1 MTDMPQNR
9 EVEVKFKPGT
19 RVGVLYGGLS
29 AEREV
34 SLKSGKAVGLAL
46 QEAGYL
52 VTLID
57 VDRQVFAKL
66 KESQVEVV
74 FIALHGAYGEDGSI
88 QGVLEYLKIP
98 YTGPGIMASSI
109 AMSKVM
115 TKRILISHGI
125 LTPDYTVPSAIADEI
140 AVPPGGYPLV
150 VKPVSE
156 GSSLGLS
163 IVTGAEELPDALA
176 KAREFSSQV
185 MIESYIPGIE
195 LTAAVLADESLPLIE
210 IRARGGVYD
219 YQAKYTKGYSEYL
232 VPAPIAPEICQKVKD
247 LARVSAR
254 ALGCTRGAVRVDF
267 RLDMESRPYVI
278 EINTVPGMT
287 ETSLLPQAAEAA
299 GIDFVTLIDRIL
311 QGAGLDLVSF

>member
-1 MTDMPQNR
+1 M
-9 EVEVKFKPGT
+9 KFTPGT

-46 QEAGYL
+46 QESGYL

-57 VDRQVFAKL
+57 VDRQVFEKL
-66 KESQVEVV
+66 KESRVEVV
-74 FIALHGAYGEDGSI
+74 FIALHGTYGEDGTI

-98 YTGPGIMASSI
+98 YTGPGVMASSI
-109 AMSKVM
+109 AMNKVM
-115 TKRILISHGI
+115 TKRVLISHEI
-125 LTPDYTVPSAIADEI
+125 LTPDYTVPSDCGDDI

-150 VKPVSE
+150 VKPVAE
-156 GSSLGLS
+156 GSSLGMS
-163 IVTGAEELPDALA
+163 IVTGSEQLPKALA
-176 KAREFSSQV
+176 EARSFSPQV
-185 MIESYIPGIE
+185 MIESYIPGLE
-195 LTAAVLADESLPLIE
+195 LTAAVLGDEALPLIE

-232 VPAPIAPEICQKVKD
+232 VPAPIDAEICRKVQE
-247 LARVSAR
+247 LARASAR

-267 RLDMESRPYVI
+267 RLDMENRPYVI
-278 EINTVPGMT
+278 EVNTVPGMT

-299 GIDFVTLIDRIL
+299 GMNFTTLIDRIL
-311 QGAGLDLVSF
+311 QGAGLDITPS